1 MPSNLYVGMQQ
12 RIENLKKALLAE
24 KDDLDADAEDQ
35 LRAVAYRV
43 LASATIEEFVEKRC
57 VETAKT
63 GIERFKKGDESSTAR
78 ALVTWLVVRN
88 TPDVVPLEP
97 GDVKAYF
104 HLLDEAFKAYSASAS
119 NNHGL
124 DARDLRNLVH
134 PVGLRSHQVP
144 EELAD
149 RLQALADKRNPSV
162 HTSTLKVTR
171 RTNPGIERDQVDT
184 IVALLERL
192 DDELEIA
199 ATTYPIA
206 APAAASL

>member
-1 MPSNLYVGMQQ
+1 MPSTLYVGMQR
-12 RIENLKKALLAE
+12 RIDNLKRALLTE
-24 KDDLDADAEDQ
+24 KEDLDADADDQ
-35 LRAVAYRV
+35 LRAVAYRI

-57 VETAKT
+57 VETAKV
-63 GIERFKKGDESSTAR
+63 GIERFERGEESSTAR
-78 ALVTWLVVRN
+78 SLVTWLVVRN

-97 GDVKAYF
+97 QDVKSYF
-104 HLLDEAFKAYSASAS
+104 HLLDDAFKAYSASAAS
-119 NNHGL
+119 NHGL

-162 HTSTLKVTR
+162 HASTLKTTR

-184 IVALLERL
+184 IVSLLKLL

-206 APAAASL
+206 APAAAAP